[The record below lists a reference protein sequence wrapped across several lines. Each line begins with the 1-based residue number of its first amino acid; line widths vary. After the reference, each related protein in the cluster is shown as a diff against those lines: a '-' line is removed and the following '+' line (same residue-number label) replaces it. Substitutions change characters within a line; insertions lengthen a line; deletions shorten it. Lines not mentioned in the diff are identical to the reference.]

1 MPTRSHDLDLPRS
14 ADAGQDRGQ
23 AAERGS
29 VSSALTRYSQR
40 PGFLAM
46 SGQIIDAS
54 IVVAPRER
62 NTDGEKR
69 EIKEGLHSR
78 GIGA

>member
-1 MPTRSHDLDLPRS
+1 
-14 ADAGQDRGQ
+14 
-23 AAERGS
+23 
-29 VSSALTRYSQR
+29 
-40 PGFLAM
+40 M